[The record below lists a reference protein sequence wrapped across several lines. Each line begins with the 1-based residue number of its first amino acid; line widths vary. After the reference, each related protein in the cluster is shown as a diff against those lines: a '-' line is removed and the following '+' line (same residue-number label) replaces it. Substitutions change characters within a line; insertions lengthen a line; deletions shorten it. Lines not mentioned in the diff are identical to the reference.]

1 MPVYE
6 RATRVDAPLSTVW
19 DFHSNVDGL
28 VALTPDWMR
37 LRVER
42 VVGPDGEPNPDL
54 MTVGSRIESSVRPF
68 GLGPRQR
75 WTSVIVEREEGDGW
89 ARFRDTMEDGPFA
102 HWEHT
107 HTFHA
112 EGDDATLVY
121 DRVEYEL
128 PGGELGRALGP
139 LAYVGF
145 EPMFR
150 HRHRETK
157 ALLE

>member
-1 MPVYE
+1 MSLFE
-6 RATRVDAPLSTVW
+6 RATRVEAPLSKVW
-19 DFHSNVDGL
+19 EFHSNVDGL
-28 VALTPDWMR
+28 IELTPGWMN

-42 VVGPDGEPNPDL
+42 VVGPDGEPNPNVMD
-54 MTVGSRIESSVRPF
+54 VGSRIESSIRPF
-68 GLGPRQR
+68 GVGPRQR
-75 WTSVIVEREEGDGW
+75 WTSAIVEREEGDGW
-89 ARFRDTMEDGPFA
+89 ARFRDTMEGGPFA

-112 EGDDATLVY
+112 EGDGATLVY

-128 PGGELGRALGP
+128 PGGGLGRAVSP
-139 LAYVGF
+139 VAFVGL

-150 HRHRETK
+150 HRHRRTK